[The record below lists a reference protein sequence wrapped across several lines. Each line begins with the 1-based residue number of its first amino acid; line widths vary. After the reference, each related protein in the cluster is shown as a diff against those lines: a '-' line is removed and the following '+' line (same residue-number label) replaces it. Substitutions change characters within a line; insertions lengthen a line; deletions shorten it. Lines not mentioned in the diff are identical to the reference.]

1 MSSIVRYTLIAAF
14 ALSAFAT
21 NACAQTRTQYSGVQ
35 SPEPQNAGRQN
46 AGPGYDFARVINSQP
61 IYETV
66 EIDEGRDVCR
76 NEQVRIPQYSQQ
88 YDARPRSET
97 ASVFGAILG
106 GVIGNQFGSGRGRA
120 AATVAGVALG
130 SAIAN
135 DNQRQD
141 RYRSRYERT
150 IVSTERVCS
159 YEPRVRTERQLI
171 GYNVR
176 YDYKGQIGETTTR
189 NQPGST
195 IRVAIA
201 VTAIED

>member
-1 MSSIVRYTLIAAF
+1 MSTFLRSTLIATF
-14 ALSAFAT
+14 ALTAHAT
-21 NACAQTRTQYSGVQ
+21 HADAQNRTQYSGPQ
-35 SPEPQNAGRQN
+35 YSGSQNAGQQN

-76 NEQVRIPQYSQQ
+76 NEQVRIPQYSQY
-88 YDARPRSET
+88 YDSRPRSET

-106 GVIGNQFGSGRGRA
+106 GVIGNQFGHGRGRA

-141 RYRSRYERT
+141 RYRGRYERT

-159 YEPRVRTERQLI
+159 YEPRVRTERQLV

-195 IRVAIA
+195 IRVAVA

>member
-1 MSSIVRYTLIAAF
+1 MTTFMRSTLIAAF
-14 ALSAFAT
+14 ALSAFASNT
-21 NACAQTRTQYSGVQ
+21 SAQNRSYNQ
-35 SPEPQNAGRQN
+35 
-46 AGPGYDFARVINSQP
+46 GPNQGQGYDFARVIHSQP

-66 EIDEGRDVCR
+66 EIDDAREVCH
-76 NEQVRIPQYSQQ
+76 NEQVRTPQYSQH
-88 YDARPRSET
+88 YDRPRSET
-97 ASVFGAILG
+97 ASVFGAIIG
-106 GVIGNQFGSGRGRA
+106 GVIGNQFGHGRGRA

-135 DNQRQD
+135 DSQRQD
-141 RYRSRYERT
+141 RYRGRYERS

-159 YEPRVRTERQLI
+159 YEPRVRTERQLV
-171 GYNVR
+171 GYSVR

-195 IRVAIA
+195 IRVAVA

>member
-1 MSSIVRYTLIAAF
+1 MSTFMRSTLIAAF
-14 ALSAFAT
+14 ALSAFAAT
-21 NACAQTRTQYSGVQ
+21 ASAQNRSYNQGPNQGQ
-35 SPEPQNAGRQN
+35 S
-46 AGPGYDFARVINSQP
+46 YDFARVIHSQP

-66 EIDEGRDVCR
+66 EIDDGREVCR
-76 NEQVRIPQYSQQ
+76 NEQVRTPQYSQH
-88 YDARPRSET
+88 YDRPRSES
-97 ASVFGAILG
+97 ASIFGAIIG
-106 GVIGNQFGSGRGRA
+106 GVIGNQFGHGRGRA

-135 DNQRQD
+135 DSQRQD
-141 RYRSRYERT
+141 RYRGRYERS

-159 YEPRVRTERQLI
+159 YEPRVRTERQLV

-195 IRVAIA
+195 IRVAVA